1 MIGRSLRQYRIA
13 ALLGR
18 GGMGEVWK
26 ARDTILNRDVALKLL
41 PGGDQESAAH
51 RERLFCEA
59 KTASS
64 LNHPGIVTIY
74 EINADQGVDFIA
86 MEYVSGGT
94 LSELLRHR
102 RLTVATAVRYAWQIA
117 DAVGRAHRAGIV
129 HRDLKPGNIMVSDDN
144 SIKVLDFGL
153 AKTGAMPSDDRPDDS
168 SQVETQAP
176 LTKAGAPI
184 GTVGYMS
191 PEQALGATVDAR
203 SDVFGLGV
211 ILYEMLSGTLP
222 FAAGS
227 RIDLLQQLHFSEPPS
242 LMSLRSE
249 IPATVNAI
257 VERALMKRPIDRYAH
272 LGEMAVA
279 LRAAANGEAR
289 ENQPA
294 VSLASAVDRQ
304 PAYTGDDKSPIARS
318 RRATS
323 RRERSAPAVRAS
335 VAVLPFI
342 DMSPGKD
349 SEYFG
354 DGLAEAIINLLASVD
369 GLKVIARTSAFAFK
383 HQPTDIRRIARML
396 GVTTVLEGSVQ
407 RAGSRVR
414 VTAQLIA
421 ASDRRPLWSE
431 RYDRELTDLF
441 AVQDEIAAAI
451 AAVLEARLTPAP
463 ARHTPP
469 FDAYEAYMKGRHYQ
483 FTFTAQDQA
492 RSRDYFRQAIA
503 LDPHF
508 ALPNHGLSLAY
519 FTLATFNLM
528 PAHDAMPLVRA
539 CALKALSIDP
549 RLPESHAMLGMV
561 AGLYDYDWDEA
572 RRRFDLVMAT
582 PPISSRTRASYAFY
596 LLEYTGRLEEAVAEI
611 QRAVTEDPLSMTIRH
626 QLAVALLVA
635 GRDADGAEQ
644 LRAVMEIDS
653 RFRPSVSI
661 QALRHAWRGELEA
674 ALERAEA
681 AYRLEPQNANTV
693 AILSVLLGRT
703 GNAERA
709 AELKT
714 RLGDGRNYG
723 EPMAL
728 ATYYLLLDDI
738 DAAASWVDK
747 AIDQR
752 TTGLLQIL
760 HLPIARSLRDSPR
773 WPAIADRM
781 HLAH

>member
-1 MIGRSLRQYRIA
+1 MIGRSLRQYRVT

-41 PGGDQESAAH
+41 PAGDQESAAH
-51 RERLFCEA
+51 RERLFREA
-59 KTASS
+59 KAASS

-86 MEYVSGGT
+86 MEYVAGRT
-94 LSELLRHR
+94 LSELLRQS
-102 RLTVATAVRYAWQIA
+102 RLTVDAAVGYALQIA
-117 DAVGRAHRAGIV
+117 DAVGRAHHAGIV
-129 HRDLKPGNIMVSDDN
+129 HRDLKPGNIMVSDDH

-153 AKTGAMPSDDRPDDS
+153 AKIGAIPVSDRPTDS
-168 SQVETQAP
+168 SQDETRAP
-176 LTKAGAPI
+176 STRAGSPV

-191 PEQALGATVDAR
+191 PEQAMGASVDVR

-222 FAAGS
+222 FAAGT
-227 RIDLLQQLHFSEPPS
+227 RIDLLQQLHFAEPPS

-279 LRAAANGEAR
+279 LGAAAGQTR
-289 ENQPA
+289 QNQLA
-294 VSLASAVDRQ
+294 GALASAVDHRSTN
-304 PAYTGDDKSPIARS
+304 TGDENSRTARS
-318 RRATS
+318 RRADG
-323 RRERSAPAVRAS
+323 RRERSTPAARTS

-342 DMSPGKD
+342 DMSAGKD

-369 GLKVIARTSAFAFK
+369 GLTVIARTSAFAFK

-396 GVTTVLEGSVQ
+396 GVTNVLEGSVQ
-407 RAGSRVR
+407 RDGSRIR

-421 ASDRRPLWSE
+421 ASDRRPLWSQ

-483 FTFTAQDQA
+483 FTYTAQDQA

-503 LDPHF
+503 LDPDF
-508 ALPNHGLSLAY
+508 ALAHHGLSLGY
-519 FTLATFNLM
+519 FTLAMFNLM
-528 PAHDAMPLVRA
+528 PAHDAMPLTRA
-539 CALKALSIDP
+539 GALKALSIDP
-549 RLPESHAMLGMV
+549 QLPESHAMLGMV

-582 PPISSRTRASYAFY
+582 PPVSSRTRSSYASY
-596 LLEYTGRLEEAVAEI
+596 LLEYTGRHEEAVAQI
-611 QRAVTEDPLSMTIRH
+611 RKAVTEDPLSMTIRH

-653 RFRPSVSI
+653 RFRPSVSM
-661 QALRHAWRGELEA
+661 QALRHAWRGELAA

-681 AYRLEPQNANTV
+681 AYRLEAQNPNTV
-693 AILSVLLGRT
+693 AILSALLGRT
-703 GNAERA
+703 GDTERA
-709 AELKT
+709 AELHA

-728 ATYYLLLDDI
+728 TTYYLLLDDY
-738 DAAASWVDK
+738 DAAASWADK

-752 TTGLLQIL
+752 TPGLLQIL
-760 HLPIARSLRDSPR
+760 HLPIAKSLRDSPR